1 MKEGQTVI
9 KPLQYIAFALFLCS
23 AALTPIHAQT
33 SGKVPRPQPEAT
45 TTTQTPT
52 GQSEEAKKSC
62 GTVGQTYLC
71 VP

>member
-9 KPLQYIAFALFLCS
+9 KPLQNIALVLVLCC
-23 AALTPIHAQT
+23 ATLTPIHAQT
-33 SGKVPRPQPEAT
+33 SGKMPRPQPEAT